1 MAFWTYILRC
11 SGGSDHTGHTDN
23 LDVRVGQHQSGI
35 IGGYT
40 YKRRPIAL
48 ARTQD
53 FVSRVVALQAKRQIK
68 GWTRGKKE
76 ALIAGDWASLSD
88 LARSR
93 RDADSRP
100 STGSGRTE
108 V

>member
-1 MAFWTYILRC
+1 MITQVIP
-11 SGGSDHTGHTDN
+11 TI
-23 LDVRVGQHQSGI
+23 DVRVGQHQSGI

-40 YKRRPIAL
+40 YKGRPIAL

-53 FVSRVVALQAKRQIK
+53 FVSRVDALQAERQIK

-76 ALIAGDWASLSD
+76 ALIAGDWTSLSD
-88 LARSR
+88 LARSH